1 MRYLFRSLYLFS
13 SISIIYEKYISYVYT
28 TKIMKFSKEYSLGV
42 LLILIVIM
50 VLKPNLLGFMYNN
63 VLGKLV
69 FVAAVVFLSLKHTA
83 AGLLAVVFVAV
94 IATMSGYQGFEGM
107 EGKHTEGEATQ
118 TTADE
123 KKKTENTPVDHP
135 TEPADPASALKD
147 MLNGVKKEGYTAPHA
162 AAPAPDKKKH

>member
-1 MRYLFRSLYLFS
+1 
-13 SISIIYEKYISYVYT
+13 
-28 TKIMKFSKEYSLGV
+28 MKFSKEYSLGV

-94 IATMSGYQGFEGM
+94 IATMSGYHGFEGM
-107 EGKHTEGEATQ
+107 EGKPCKGDHCNTEGEATQ

-123 KKKTENTPVDHP
+123 EKKKKENTPAEP
-135 TEPADPASALKD
+135 TDPASALKD

-162 AAPAPDKKKH
+162 AAPAPHTAAPAPDKKKH